1 MPRIQQLFSNKGPSL
16 QSAYSR
22 RPDHGLTMN
31 KNTLFITGAAVVAVV
46 LLVVPALARQRQQS
60 LDDLESLKLQRKAL
74 GLPERSGQ
82 RRGPDQMFAGLD
94 LTDDQ
99 KTKLKALESEM
110 PRPGQGG
117 DMAAHMA
124 KVEAVLTPAQL
135 AKFRQNRPPAP
146 PEFGQGGAR

>member
-1 MPRIQQLFSNKGPSL
+1 
-16 QSAYSR
+16 
-22 RPDHGLTMN
+22 MN
-31 KNTLFITGAAVVAVV
+31 KNTLFIAGAAVVCVG
-46 LLVVPALARQRQQS
+46 LLVAPALARQRQQS

-74 GLPERSGQ
+74 RLPERSGQ
-82 RRGPDQMFAGLD
+82 RRGPDRMFSGLD

-99 KTKLKALESEM
+99 KAKLKALESEM
-110 PRPGQGG
+110 PRPGQG

-146 PEFGQGGAR
+146 PEFGQGGLR

>member
-1 MPRIQQLFSNKGPSL
+1 
-16 QSAYSR
+16 
-22 RPDHGLTMN
+22 MN
-31 KNTLFITGAAVVAVV
+31 KNTLFIAGAAVVGVG

-60 LDDLESLKLQRKAL
+60 LDDLESLKLQRNAL

-82 RRGPDQMFAGLD
+82 RRGPDQMFSGLD

-99 KTKLKALESEM
+99 RAKLKALESEM
-110 PRPGQGG
+110 PRPGQS

-146 PEFGQGGAR
+146 PEFGQGGLR